1 MPVSRGGASFELSQP
16 LARPYVSRQSISF
29 AEETPPS
36 TFLCYG
42 YTQGKKQ
49 KNNHLAVVRPLPD
62 PMCRGK
68 TFRLRK
74 KGSPCQ
80 TLRVEAKHFRFSAGT
95 LAPAFWSGLNPR
107 GPRGKM
113 QSQKVLGG

>member
-49 KNNHLAVVRPLPD
+49 KNNHLAVVRVSGQDFSFAEERFPLPD
-62 PMCRGK
+62 PTCRSFG
-68 TFRLRK
+68 
-74 KGSPCQ
+74 
-80 TLRVEAKHFRFSAGT
+80 FSAGT